1 MSIYHTVVQGEY
13 LSKIAKDHGLADYLT
28 IWNHPQNADLKKK
41 RQNPNVLLPGDKL
54 FIPTRELKEEP
65 RSTEEKHRFEVKHK
79 RLMLRLTLE
88 DAFFKPIANAKCE
101 LTVEGQTLK
110 LTTDGKGR
118 LEHEIPSDAEN
129 ASLVIKDSRTPIND
143 QFLPIQIGHLDPVEE
158 ISGQKARLNNLGYF
172 AGPLDKE
179 DEELFR
185 SAVEEFQCEHMGPSA
200 VDGKCGTKTQAKL
213 KEVHGC

>member
-1 MSIYHTVVQGEY
+1 MTEHIVIQGDY
-13 LSKIAKDHGLADYLT
+13 LSKLARKYGFSDYRT
-28 IWNHPQNADLKKK
+28 IWDHPNNAELKKK

-54 FIPTRELKEEP
+54 FIPPKESKEESRP
-65 RSTEEKHRFEVKHK
+65 TEKKHRFEVKQK
-79 RLMLRLTLE
+79 KLMLRLTLE

-110 LTTDGKGR
+110 LVTDGKGQ
-118 LEHEIPSDAEN
+118 LEHEIPSDAEK
-129 ASLVIKDSRTPIND
+129 ASLVIKDSQTPIND
-143 QFLPIQIGHLDPVEE
+143 QFLSIQIGHLDPVDE

-179 DEELFR
+179 DEDLFR

-200 VDGKCGTKTQAKL
+200 VDGKCGPKTQAKL
-213 KEVHGC
+213 KQVHGC